1 MSQIQ
6 VQLVREEFMPEFYTW
21 PDAALT
27 ARRLLEQG
35 QYRVQAEL
43 TIPGVRGAYTEIAE
57 EIFDLTN
64 NPGREDERLELYGR
78 HRSVSVGDI
87 VSIDGVDMLCASI
100 GWIRLPAQA

>member
-6 VQLVREEFMPEFYTW
+6 VQLVREDAMFRFYGQLD
-21 PDAALT
+21 PALT
-27 ARRLLEQG
+27 ARQLREQG

-43 TIPGVRGAYTEIAE
+43 TIPGVRGAYTDIAE

-64 NPGREDERLELYGR
+64 NPGRQAEREELYGR

-87 VSIDGVDMLCASI
+87 VTIDGVDMLCASV